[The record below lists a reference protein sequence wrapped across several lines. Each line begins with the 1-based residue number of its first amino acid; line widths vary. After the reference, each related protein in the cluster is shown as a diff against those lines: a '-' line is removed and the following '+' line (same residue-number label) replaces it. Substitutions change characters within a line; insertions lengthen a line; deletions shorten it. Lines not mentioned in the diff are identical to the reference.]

1 MSASSRNSPAK
12 DLATHIHAVFQ
23 TEKELQQ
30 LTKTGDVIIMNGRCT
45 AIDSELMNS
54 MQRTLDGVKTLQKK
68 LIENLRK
75 EHVHK
80 ASLETG
86 GKAQVVIDI
95 LIRNLF
101 ERTADVGF
109 LATDDD
115 IRKFLLRDQ
124 PSDEERAFLVRRL
137 REYQAKY
144 SVYGEIVVL
153 DTQGNVACHLDENNP
168 IRFSRHPLV
177 AHTLQSGEPFVE
189 TFGPCDLQPAL
200 ANSLI
205 YSCKIREHDKSG
217 ARSLGVLC
225 LCFRFENE
233 MAGIFNDLRQ
243 SERDLF
249 AILDSAGM
257 VIASSNPALLPLGAK
272 PEQAVQE
279 SRLVTLGN
287 RRYFAKTATTKGY
300 QGFYGLGWLGHVM
313 RPLELAFQAETPPAG
328 DAERDGA
335 RHGLENSA
343 LFSPELRAI
352 NRDIRETNLRLK
364 HMVLNGEIFSI
375 NHNAAAMIPVLD
387 GIRKV
392 GEEIRRVID
401 KAIVGLH
408 HTVISSRLN
417 EARFQAFLAAN
428 IMDRNLYERSDDCRW
443 WALTSDIR
451 RILAAREIDDEGKI
465 RLGDILRYINGLYT
479 VYTNLLVYDG
489 NGGIIASSTDNLCL
503 GIRQHDET
511 VTATLRNSDS
521 QAYFVSPFQPTALY
535 AKRPTYVYHA
545 SVTALDQPTRV
556 VGGVAIVFDSEPQFS
571 AMLNDCLPRN
581 EKGEV
586 LNGAFGVFADR
597 HGNVISSTNVAL
609 PPGAKLAVEE
619 RLLQLPN
626 GQGCSEMIVYE
637 DKPYAV
643 GCMVSSGYREYKSAA
658 DAYKNDVAA
667 FMFIPV

>member
-1 MSASSRNSPAK
+1 
-12 DLATHIHAVFQ
+12 
-23 TEKELQQ
+23 
-30 LTKTGDVIIMNGRCT
+30 
-45 AIDSELMNS
+45 
-54 MQRTLDGVKTLQKK
+54 
-68 LIENLRK
+68 
-75 EHVHK
+75 
-80 ASLETG
+80 
-86 GKAQVVIDI
+86 
-95 LIRNLF
+95 
-101 ERTADVGF
+101 
-109 LATDDD
+109 
-115 IRKFLLRDQ
+115 
-124 PSDEERAFLVRRL
+124 
-137 REYQAKY
+137 
-144 SVYGEIVVL
+144 
-153 DTQGNVACHLDENNP
+153 
-168 IRFSRHPLV
+168 
-177 AHTLQSGEPFVE
+177 
-189 TFGPCDLQPAL
+189 
-200 ANSLI
+200 
-205 YSCKIREHDKSG
+205 
-217 ARSLGVLC
+217 
-225 LCFRFENE
+225 
-233 MAGIFNDLRQ
+233 
-243 SERDLF
+243 
-249 AILDSAGM
+249 
-257 VIASSNPALLPLGAK
+257 VIASSNPALLALGAK

-287 RRYFAKTATTKGY
+287 RHYFAKTASTKGY

-313 RPLELAFQAETPPAG
+313 RPLELVFQAETPPSG

-335 RHGLENSA
+335 RQGLENSA

-479 VYTNLLVYDG
+479 VYTNLLVYDS
-489 NGGIIASSTDNLCL
+489 NGSIIASSADNLCV
-503 GIRQHDET
+503 GVRQHDET
-511 VTATLRNSDS
+511 VTATLRNSDT

-545 SVTALDQPTRV
+545 SVTALDQSARV
-556 VGGVAIVFDSEPQFS
+556 VGGVGIVFDSEPQFA
-571 AMLNDCLPRN
+571 AMLIDCLPRN

-597 HGNVISSTNVAL
+597 QGNVISSTNAAL
-609 PPGAKLAVEE
+609 APGAKLAVEE

-626 GQGCSEMIVYE
+626 GQGSSEMIVYE